1 MYKQRLSPF
10 LFKARPDRSSRPV
23 RSEFSPFWLLCGLGL
38 CAIFSSTMAKS
49 PVLPLF
55 AQHLGAGKAD
65 IGLIAAASTIIGIF
79 TNLPAGALSDVWG
92 RKRVIL
98 VAALVFASAPFLYFF
113 VTTPWQL
120 VVVRV
125 YHGLATAI
133 FGPVALAYVADLFQ
147 QRRGENMAWYSS
159 ATLVGRFLAPTVG
172 GFVLSLA
179 VLPAVVALFLP
190 LGLPQTRLPYLLVYL
205 VCGLSGL
212 VALFL
217 ALRLPD
223 LGGGGGAR
231 HWPGLRPEA
240 QPEGYPASTPVH
252 EKRMPRPYLERRILL
267 TSGTE
272 AAQYLAYGALET
284 FLPLYALAVGLAE
297 WEIGLIF
304 GFQTVT
310 TLLTKPLMGRLS
322 DRLGRRALIALGLLV
337 SAAALAAVPWTT
349 SVLFLAILAMFF
361 GLGVAVVTSST
372 AAFVADLAHGTA
384 HGAALGTLG
393 TIMDVGHAAG
403 PIVAGLLIA
412 RLSYA
417 PAFAIIAAVLVLA
430 AGAFLA
436 TVR

>member
-1 MYKQRLSPF
+1 MSGF
-10 LFKARPDRSSRPV
+10 TTRPV
-23 RSEFSPFWLLCGLGL
+23 RSEFSPFLLLCGLGL
-38 CAIFSSTMAKS
+38 FAIFSSTMSKS

-55 AQHLGAGKAD
+55 AQHLGASKAD
-65 IGLIAAASTIIGIF
+65 IGFIAAASTIIGIV

-98 VAALVFASAPFLYFF
+98 IAALVFASAPFLYFF

-159 ATLVGRFLAPTVG
+159 ATMVGRFLAPTVG

-179 VLPAVVALFLP
+179 TLPAIVALFLP
-190 LGLPQTRLPYLLVYL
+190 LGLPQQRLPYLLVYL
-205 VCGLSGL
+205 GCGLSGL
-212 VALFL
+212 VALLL

-223 LGGGGGAR
+223 LGGGAEVQRGGGGD
-231 HWPGLRPEA
+231 H
-240 QPEGYPASTPVH
+240 ASTPAD
-252 EKRMPRPYLERRILL
+252 EKRRPRPYLERRILL
-267 TSGTE
+267 TSGME

-304 GFQTVT
+304 GLQTVT
-310 TLLTKPLMGRLS
+310 TLLTKPIMGRLS
-322 DRLGRRALIALGLLV
+322 DRLGRRTLIALGLLV
-337 SAAALAAVPWTT
+337 SAAALAAVPWTA
-349 SVLFLAILAMFF
+349 SMLLLAVLAMLF

-372 AAFVADLAHGTA
+372 AAFVADLAHGMA

-393 TIMDVGHAAG
+393 TIMDVGHASG
-403 PIVAGLLIA
+403 PIIAGLLIA
-412 RLSYA
+412 RFSYA
-417 PAFAIIAAVLVLA
+417 PAFAIIAVVLILA
-430 AGAFLA
+430 AGGFLT
-436 TVR
+436 TVK

>member
-1 MYKQRLSPF
+1 
-10 LFKARPDRSSRPV
+10 
-23 RSEFSPFWLLCGLGL
+23 
-38 CAIFSSTMAKS
+38 MAKS

-92 RKRVIL
+92 RRRVIL

-159 ATLVGRFLAPTVG
+159 ATMVGRFLAPTVG

-223 LGGGGGAR
+223 LGGGAEVQRSRGVGALQR
-231 HWPGLRPEA
+231 HSPGLRPEA

-322 DRLGRRALIALGLLV
+322 DRLGRRSLIALGLLV
-337 SAAALAAVPWTT
+337 SAAALAVVPWTT
-349 SVLFLAILAMFF
+349 SVLLLAILAMFF

-436 TVR
+436 TVK

>member
-1 MYKQRLSPF
+1 MS
-10 LFKARPDRSSRPV
+10 
-23 RSEFSPFWLLCGLGL
+23 
-38 CAIFSSTMAKS
+38 KS

-55 AQHLGAGKAD
+55 AQHLGASKAD
-65 IGLIAAASTIIGIF
+65 IGFIAAASTIIGII
-79 TNLPAGALSDVWG
+79 TNLPAGALSDIWG

-98 VAALVFASAPFLYFF
+98 VAALVFASAPFLYFL

-133 FGPVALAYVADLFQ
+133 FGPVALAYVADLFR

-159 ATLVGRFLAPTVG
+159 ATMVGRFLAPTVG

-179 VLPAVVALFLP
+179 TLPAIVALFLP
-190 LGLPQTRLPYLLVYL
+190 LGLPQQRLPYLLVYL
-205 VCGLSGL
+205 GCGLSGL

-223 LGGGGGAR
+223 LGGGAAVRRDGG
-231 HWPGLRPEA
+231 GN
-240 QPEGYPASTPVH
+240 PASIPAD

-267 TSGTE
+267 TSGME

-304 GFQTVT
+304 GLQTMT

-322 DRLGRRALIALGLLV
+322 DRLGRRPLIALGLLV
-337 SAAALAAVPWTT
+337 SAVALAAVPWTT
-349 SVLFLAILAMFF
+349 SVLLLAVLAMFF

-393 TIMDVGHAAG
+393 TIMDVGHASG

-430 AGAFLA
+430 AVGFLA

>member
-1 MYKQRLSPF
+1 MS
-10 LFKARPDRSSRPV
+10 
-23 RSEFSPFWLLCGLGL
+23 
-38 CAIFSSTMAKS
+38 KS

-55 AQHLGAGKAD
+55 AQHLGASKAD
-65 IGLIAAASTIIGIF
+65 IGFIAAASTIIGIV

-159 ATLVGRFLAPTVG
+159 ATMVGRFLAPTVG

-179 VLPAVVALFLP
+179 TLPAIVALFLP
-190 LGLPQTRLPYLLVYL
+190 LGLPQPRLPYILVYL
-205 VCGLSGL
+205 GCGLSGL

-223 LGGGGGAR
+223 LGGGAEVPRSGG
-231 HWPGLRPEA
+231 EN
-240 QPEGYPASTPVH
+240 PASTPAQA
-252 EKRMPRPYLERRILL
+252 KRTSRPYLERRILL

-284 FLPLYALAVGLAE
+284 FLPLYALAVGRAE

-304 GFQTVT
+304 GLQTVT

-337 SAAALAAVPWTT
+337 SAAALAAVPWTA
-349 SVLFLAILAMFF
+349 SLLLLAVLAMIF

-372 AAFVADLAHGTA
+372 AAFVADLAQGTA

-393 TIMDVGHAAG
+393 TIMDVGHASG

-412 RLSYA
+412 RFSYA

-430 AGAFLA
+430 AGGFLA
-436 TVR
+436 TVRE

>member
-1 MYKQRLSPF
+1 MSNQQRFNPF
-10 LFKARPDRSSRPV
+10 L
-23 RSEFSPFWLLCGLGL
+23 LLCGLGL

-55 AQHLGAGKAD
+55 AQHLGASKAD
-65 IGLIAAASTIIGIF
+65 IGFIAAASTIIGIV

-98 VAALVFASAPFLYFF
+98 VAALVFATAPFLYFF

-120 VVVRV
+120 VAVRV

-159 ATLVGRFLAPTVG
+159 ATMVGRFLAPTVG

-179 VLPAVVALFLP
+179 MLPAVVALFLP
-190 LGLPQTRLPYLLVYL
+190 LGWSPARLPYLLVYL
-205 VCGLSGL
+205 GCGLSGL

-223 LGGGGGAR
+223 LSGGAEAQRSRGAEVQRGGGGD
-231 HWPGLRPEA
+231 
-240 QPEGYPASTPVH
+240 PALVPAH
-252 EKRMPRPYLERRILL
+252 EKRRPRPYLERRILL

-284 FLPLYALAVGLAE
+284 FLPLYALAVGRAE

-304 GFQTVT
+304 GLQTVT

-337 SAAALAAVPWTT
+337 SAMALAGVPWTA
-349 SVLFLAILAMFF
+349 SLLLLAVLAMLF

-393 TIMDVGHAAG
+393 TIMDVGHASG

-417 PAFAIIAAVLVLA
+417 PAFAIIAVVLILA
-430 AGAFLA
+430 AVTFLA
-436 TVR
+436 TVRE

>member
-1 MYKQRLSPF
+1 MSNQQRFSPF
-10 LFKARPDRSSRPV
+10 L
-23 RSEFSPFWLLCGLGL
+23 LLCGLGL

-55 AQHLGAGKAD
+55 AQHLGASKSD
-65 IGLIAAASTIIGIF
+65 IGFIAAASTIIGIV

-159 ATLVGRFLAPTVG
+159 ATMVGRFLAPTVG

-179 VLPAVVALFLP
+179 TLPAIVALFLP
-190 LGLPQTRLPYLLVYL
+190 LGLPQPRLPYILVYL
-205 VCGLSGL
+205 GCGLSGL

-223 LGGGGGAR
+223 LGGGAAVRRGRGGN
-231 HWPGLRPEA
+231 
-240 QPEGYPASTPVH
+240 PASTPAQA
-252 EKRMPRPYLERRILL
+252 KRTSRPYLERRILL

-284 FLPLYALAVGLAE
+284 FLPLYALAVGRAE

-304 GFQTVT
+304 GLQTVT

-337 SAAALAAVPWTT
+337 SAAALAVVPWTA
-349 SVLFLAILAMFF
+349 SMLLLAVLAMLF

-393 TIMDVGHAAG
+393 TIMDVGHASG

-430 AGAFLA
+430 AGGFLA
-436 TVR
+436 TVRE

>member
-1 MYKQRLSPF
+1 MSNQQRLSPF
-10 LFKARPDRSSRPV
+10 R
-23 RSEFSPFWLLCGLGL
+23 LLCGLGL
-38 CAIFSSTMAKS
+38 CAIFSSTMSKS

-55 AQHLGAGKAD
+55 AQHLGASKAD
-65 IGLIAAASTIIGIF
+65 IGFIAAASTIIGIV

-179 VLPAVVALFLP
+179 TLPAAVALFLP
-190 LGLPQTRLPYLLVYL
+190 LGLPQARLPYLLVYL
-205 VCGLSGL
+205 GCGLSGL
-212 VALFL
+212 IALFL

-223 LGGGGGAR
+223 LGGEVGALKR
-231 HWPGLRPEA
+231 HHALLPETVGMMALQRHSPGD
-240 QPEGYPASTPVH
+240 PALVPVH
-252 EKRMPRPYLERRILL
+252 EKRMPRPYLERPILL

-284 FLPLYALAVGLAE
+284 FLPLYALAVGRAE

-304 GFQTVT
+304 GLQTVT

-349 SVLFLAILAMFF
+349 SLLFLAVLAMLF

-393 TIMDVGHAAG
+393 TIMDVGHASG

-430 AGAFLA
+430 AGTFLA
-436 TVR
+436 MVRE

>member
-1 MYKQRLSPF
+1 MSGF
-10 LFKARPDRSSRPV
+10 TTRPDRSWRPV
-23 RSEFSPFWLLCGLGL
+23 RSEFSPFLLLCGLGL
-38 CAIFSSTMAKS
+38 CAIFSSTMSKS

-55 AQHLGAGKAD
+55 AQHLGASKYD
-65 IGLIAAASTIIGIF
+65 IGFIAAASTIIGIV

-113 VTTPWQL
+113 VTTSWQL

-159 ATLVGRFLAPTVG
+159 ATMVGRFLAPTVG

-179 VLPAVVALFLP
+179 TLPAIVALFLP
-190 LGLPQTRLPYLLVYL
+190 LGLPQQRLPYILVYL
-205 VCGLSGL
+205 GCGLSGL

-217 ALRLPD
+217 AIRLPD
-223 LGGGGGAR
+223 PGHADVIEASVATQSARARLDEQARQLGR
-231 HWPGLRPEA
+231 GLNEVL
-240 QPEGYPASTPVH
+240 G
-252 EKRMPRPYLERRILL
+252 ERRILL
-267 TSGTE
+267 TSSME

-284 FLPLYALAVGLAE
+284 FLPLYAIAVGRAE

-304 GFQTVT
+304 GLQTVT

-337 SAAALAAVPWTT
+337 SAVALAAVPWTAAM
-349 SVLFLAILAMFF
+349 LPLAVLAMLF

-393 TIMDVGHAAG
+393 TIMDVGHASG

-430 AGAFLA
+430 AGGFLA
-436 TVR
+436 TVK

>member
-1 MYKQRLSPF
+1 
-10 LFKARPDRSSRPV
+10 
-23 RSEFSPFWLLCGLGL
+23 
-38 CAIFSSTMAKS
+38 MAKS

-55 AQHLGAGKAD
+55 AQHLGASKAD
-65 IGLIAAASTIIGIF
+65 IGFIAAASTIIGIV

-159 ATLVGRFLAPTVG
+159 ATMVGRFLSPTVG
-172 GFVLSLA
+172 GLVLSLA
-179 VLPAVVALFLP
+179 TLPAIVALFLP
-190 LGLPQTRLPYLLVYL
+190 LGLPQPRLPYLLVYL
-205 VCGLSGL
+205 GCGLSGL

-223 LGGGGGAR
+223 LGGGAAVRRSGG
-231 HWPGLRPEA
+231 EN
-240 QPEGYPASTPVH
+240 PASIPA
-252 EKRMPRPYLERRILL
+252 EAKRRPRPYLERRILL

-284 FLPLYALAVGLAE
+284 FLPLYALAVGRAE

-304 GFQTVT
+304 GLQTVT

-337 SAAALAAVPWTT
+337 SAAALAAVPWTA
-349 SVLFLAILAMFF
+349 SMLPLAVLAMLF

-393 TIMDVGHAAG
+393 TIMDVGHASG

-430 AGAFLA
+430 AGGFLA
-436 TVR
+436 TVRE

>member
-1 MYKQRLSPF
+1 MSNQQRFNPF
-10 LFKARPDRSSRPV
+10 L
-23 RSEFSPFWLLCGLGL
+23 LLCGLGL

-55 AQHLGAGKAD
+55 AQHLGASKAD
-65 IGLIAAASTIIGIF
+65 IGFIAAASTIIGIV

-98 VAALVFASAPFLYFF
+98 VAALVFATAPFLYFF

-120 VVVRV
+120 VAVRV

-159 ATLVGRFLAPTVG
+159 ATMVGRFLAPTVG

-179 VLPAVVALFLP
+179 MLPAVVALFLP
-190 LGLPQTRLPYLLVYL
+190 LGWSPARLPYLLVYL
-205 VCGLSGL
+205 GCGLSGL

-223 LGGGGGAR
+223 LSGGAEAQRSRGAEVQRGGGV
-231 HWPGLRPEA
+231 E
-240 QPEGYPASTPVH
+240 PASTPA
-252 EKRMPRPYLERRILL
+252 EKKRRPRPYLERRILL

-284 FLPLYALAVGLAE
+284 FLPLYALAVGRAE

-304 GFQTVT
+304 GLQTVT

-337 SAAALAAVPWTT
+337 SAAALAGVPWTA
-349 SVLFLAILAMFF
+349 SLLLLAILAMLF

-372 AAFVADLAHGTA
+372 AAFVADLAQGTA

-393 TIMDVGHAAG
+393 TIMDVGHASG

-417 PAFAIIAAVLVLA
+417 PAFAIIAVVLILA
-430 AGAFLA
+430 AVTFLA
-436 TVR
+436 TVRE